1 MNAYLYTLRSEEVI
15 VLDSTIGQKIMTK
28 GFGKGSAK
36 EDQWVYEQLIISLY
50 LTFSWK
56 WFDYKN
62 I

>member
-36 EDQWVYEQLIISLY
+36 EDQWVYEQVIFSFY
-50 LTFSWK
+50 LTF
-56 WFDYKN
+56 
-62 I
+62 